1 MFRQNGYAFQVDTL
15 VFEGPLDLLLQLI
28 EHAELEITSLA
39 IAQVTHQFLVYL
51 KELKET
57 AAEEVASFLEVA
69 SRLVQIKSE
78 ALLPRSPEREFGEE
92 DPGEA
97 LARQL
102 LAYRRYKEISQLLQE
117 REHSGK
123 RTYLRLAPA
132 PRSEGHLDLTGIGL
146 HDLWA
151 AAVEVYSASPDQQ
164 ALNSVVSRPRV
175 TIRHKIRRIVD
186 LIRRFGRA
194 KFSEILGESISRMDA
209 VVSFLAML
217 ELVKRKRVSAI
228 QERLFGEIEIGP
240 AEDWDENADF
250 ELEFG
255 E

>member
-102 LAYRRYKEISQLLQE
+102 LAYRRY
-117 REHSGK
+117 
-123 RTYLRLAPA
+123 
-132 PRSEGHLDLTGIGL
+132 
-146 HDLWA
+146 
-151 AAVEVYSASPDQQ
+151 
-164 ALNSVVSRPRV
+164 
-175 TIRHKIRRIVD
+175 
-186 LIRRFGRA
+186 
-194 KFSEILGESISRMDA
+194 
-209 VVSFLAML
+209 
-217 ELVKRKRVSAI
+217 
-228 QERLFGEIEIGP
+228 
-240 AEDWDENADF
+240 
-250 ELEFG
+250 
-255 E
+255 